1 MKFLGNLN
9 PAQKEAVCH
18 PAVGG
23 GPLLIL
29 AGAGSGKTRVLTY
42 RVAYL
47 IKKKGVSP
55 QNVLAITF
63 TNKAADEMKERL
75 KQLLTSRVSQ
85 QVWASTFHSAC
96 ARILR
101 KEAPRLGFKRSF
113 TVYDEADQKRLI
125 TGCLKDL
132 DIDPKRYTPAS
143 ISNAIS
149 IAKDELIDAESFL
162 SRSYETCGA
171 SKAQNYLDQVVAEV
185 YKLYQQRL
193 FESNALDF
201 DDLIMTTVNLF
212 QLYPSVLEGY
222 QERFQHV
229 LIDEY
234 QDTNHAQYQLVNLLA
249 SKHQNLCVVGDD
261 DQSIYQWR
269 GADLRNILEFERDF
283 PKARVVKLEQNYRST
298 QTILEAAGHVVAHN
312 KGRKPKELW
321 TKNTQGEAI
330 ISYQGGDEH
339 DEAAFVAAEIERLK
353 ETEKRQHKDFAV
365 FYRVNA
371 QSRVFEEIFMRYGVP
386 YKIVGGV
393 KFYERA
399 EVKDI
404 LAYLKAICNPS
415 DTVSLKRIINKP
427 RRGIG
432 KTTVAHLERFAA
444 VQEVTFFEALKE
456 ADKSPRLSPQAK
468 KGVQGLVKLLEN
480 LRKLKGKKGPRTV
493 NLHGPR
499 TLIEKILEKTGYM
512 EELEAERTAE
522 SMAKIENVKELVSV
536 AQEFENRTGSSS
548 VDRFLEGISLITD
561 IDVYDEKENAA
572 TLMTLHNAKGLEFPV
587 VFIVGLEEG
596 VFPHVRSM
604 TDLAE
609 LEEERRLCYVGMTRA
624 EERLYLTCAWSRNL
638 YGVPVH
644 STGSRFL
651 REVPEKLIQP
661 VSELREVDEKIQP
674 AFAVGDEVSHKMF
687 GRGKVVG
694 VKGRVQVTVLF
705 DTEGEKTLLLT
716 YAPLVKIS

>member
-1 MKFLGNLN
+1 MKFLKDLN

-18 PAVGG
+18 DN

-47 IKKKGVSP
+47 IKKKKVSP
-55 QNVLAITF
+55 QSILAITF

-75 KQLLTSRVSQ
+75 RQLLTLRVSKQ
-85 QVWASTFHSAC
+85 IWSSTFHSTC

-101 KEAPRLGFKRSF
+101 KEVSRLGFKRNF
-113 TVYDEADQKRLI
+113 TVYDEADQKKLI
-125 TGCLKDL
+125 TSCLKDL
-132 DIDPKRYTPAS
+132 DIDPKRYNPTA

-149 IAKDELIDAESFL
+149 VAKDELIDAESF
-162 SRSYETCGA
+162 A
-171 SKAQNYLDQVVAEV
+171 SKAQGYMDQTVGEV

-201 DDLIMTTVNLF
+201 DDLIMTTVHLF
-212 QLYPSVLEGY
+212 QLYPSVLAGY
-222 QERFQHV
+222 QERFQYI

-269 GADLRNILEFERDF
+269 GADLRNILEFEKDF
-283 PKARVVKLEQNYRST
+283 PQSKVVKLEQNYRST
-298 QTILEAAGHVVAHN
+298 QTILEAASHLVSYN

-321 TKNTQGEAI
+321 TKNDKGKAI
-330 ISYQGGDEH
+330 VCYRGGDEH
-339 DEAAFVAAEIERLK
+339 DEAAFVASEIERLK
-353 ETEKRQHKDFAV
+353 EAEKRDFKDFAV

-404 LAYLKAICNPS
+404 LAYLKAISNLS
-415 DTVSLKRIINKP
+415 DAVSLKRIINKP

-432 KTTVAHLERFAA
+432 KTTTLRVEKFALR
-444 VQEVTFFEALKE
+444 EGMTFFEALKE
-456 ADKSPRLSPQAK
+456 ADDNPHLSSRAK
-468 KGVQGLVKLLEN
+468 KDIRGFVELLKDLKKFAPRGSRILVEEV
-480 LRKLKGKKGPRTV
+480 LKETSY
-493 NLHGPR
+493 LA
-499 TLIEKILEKTGYM
+499 
-512 EELEAERTAE
+512 ELETERTAE
-522 SMAKIENVKELVSV
+522 AMAKIENVKELVSV
-536 AQEFENRTGSSS
+536 AQEFETRTASPSL
-548 VDRFLEGISLITD
+548 DRFLEEISLITD
-561 IDVYDEKENAA
+561 IDTYDEGENA
-572 TLMTLHNAKGLEFPV
+572 TVLMTLHNAKGLEFPV

-596 VFPHVRSM
+596 VFPHIRSM

-609 LEEERRLCYVGMTRA
+609 LEEERRLCYVGITRA
-624 EERLYLTCAWSRNL
+624 EERLYLACAYQRNL
-638 YGVPVH
+638 YGAPVYNV
-644 STGSRFL
+644 GSRFL
-651 REVPEKLIQP
+651 KEMPENLVQP
-661 VSELREVDEKIQP
+661 VEELEEVAEEIRLN
-674 AFAVGDEVSHKMF
+674 FAVGDEVSHKMF
-687 GRGKVVG
+687 GRGKVVA
-694 VKGRVQVTVLF
+694 VKGRGEVTVLF

-716 YAPLVKIS
+716 YAPLEKIS